1 MSTKQPVYNPHRGW
15 REWYKPEVWT
25 GPDGTGVY
33 VPCVNDRLFD
43 YDRGYER
50 VTWVEETYP
59 HRYTTEPWEAPRKPE
74 DVAGMDLL
82 RGSGPG
88 YRSESYRLLVDD
100 SQVPARAA
108 IKGSVYVNA
117 LDASYAVL
125 FRGNDTS
132 DKSAVISKF
141 YDDAMVLLGEN
152 IPLELVAMPDHQNY
166 GVKTVKPF
174 HITHSLTEREE
185 VTLVFYGANNRKL
198 SEANLLVNKTGF
210 IRGIE
215 AGQRYISDIE
225 LITPWRDV
233 NDPNR
238 LVFPV
243 NITLSSITMFARAIY
258 SDGSKSKNLPID
270 GTKVRLDG
278 LDSYLPTNTGDPV
291 NLVLSYQLGPN
302 ENAYG
307 TIGLAR
313 NYTKV
318 YRAVTGPV
326 QGAYSVRLFGFPC
339 WNRDI
344 GSYELHWYL
353 LNLDRDQWYRCDEH
367 IEQAQNSAAF
377 DGRRYGEVQD
387 LTFVVDLNKI
397 DRRFASYRHEQK
409 LRVSLARAYDQNEE
423 LWEVFQYAGQ
433 VPGYGKGLRAEFTN
447 ISGSNYTVRLAS
459 GLASLSDWLRVAYY
473 AVQPIINPEVEVV
486 PPEPTHFVLSTGLV
500 TQEYSLDAWNTDL
513 ISIVEVRPGENVY
526 LHWIRRDGNTDLQL
540 GVSAFPVHHSTTP

>member
-1 MSTKQPVYNPHRGW
+1 MSEKQPVYNPHRGW
-15 REWYKPEVWT
+15 REWFLPETWT
-25 GPDGTGVY
+25 GPGGSGVY
-33 VPCVNDRLFD
+33 VPNVNDRLFS
-43 YDRGYER
+43 YEKGFER
-50 VTWVEETYP
+50 VTWVEDTYP
-59 HRYTTEPWEAPRKPE
+59 HRYTSEPWNPPRKAE
-74 DVAGMDLL
+74 DIEGLDLL

-100 SQVPARAA
+100 SQMPARVAV
-108 IKGSVYVNA
+108 KGSAFVNA
-117 LDASYAVL
+117 RDASYAKL
-125 FRGNDTS
+125 FRGNDFENGE
-132 DKSAVISKF
+132 VISKF
-141 YDDAMVLLGEN
+141 FDDSMTLLGEN

-198 SEANLLVNKTGF
+198 SEANLLVTKTGF
-210 IRGIE
+210 VRGIE
-215 AGQRYISDIE
+215 AGQRYITDLE

-233 NDPNR
+233 NDPNL

-243 NITLSSITMFARAIY
+243 NITMSSISFFAKAVY

-307 TIGLAR
+307 MIGIS
-313 NYTKV
+313 NNFPKV

-344 GSYELHWYL
+344 SSYELHWFLY
-353 LNLDRDQWYRCDEH
+353 NLDRDQWYSCDDNVEL
-367 IEQAQNSAAF
+367 AQNSPAF
-377 DGRRYGEVQD
+377 DGRKFGEIQD
-387 LTFVVDLNKI
+387 MTFVVDLSKI

-409 LRVSLARAYDQNEE
+409 LRLTLKRTYDANEE
-423 LWEVFQYAGQ
+423 LWELYQEVGQ
-433 VPGYGKGLRAEFTN
+433 NPGYGKGLAALFTHV
-447 ISGSNYTVRLAS
+447 SGANYTVRLDS
-459 GLASLSDWLRVAYY
+459 GFTLLDDWLQHVYY
-473 AVQPIINPEVEVV
+473 DVKPIINPMVETK
-486 PPEPTHFVLSTGLV
+486 PPRPTHFVLNTGSV
-500 TQEYSLDAWNTDL
+500 TQEYTLEAWNTEL
-513 ISIVEVRPGENVY
+513 VSVQEVRPGENVY

-540 GVSAFPVHHSTTP
+540 GVSAIPVNHATTV